1 MKSKVVL
8 LPCGEYDEEKIYS
21 LLKQGLDLLGGV
33 EALIPKEAKIL
44 LKPNLLK
51 KAEVEKAVITHPV
64 VVGAFARILRENG
77 YEHIVLADSC
87 GHGTTQAVIRGT
99 GMDTYLEK
107 YHIPAIDYSEGVK
120 TAYPQGIQAKEFI
133 LPKELLD
140 QDCVIS
146 LSKMKTHAL
155 ERITGAVKNS
165 YGFVYGFHKAKGHT
179 QYPSADSFARM
190 LIDLNKCVAP
200 KLYVMD
206 GIVAMEGNGPGS
218 GDPVPMNVMLMSTD
232 PVALDSVF
240 SCLIYLKPEMVPT
253 NYHGEKMGLG
263 TWKEEKITL
272 MAPDGEISMA
282 DAVKR
287 YGNPD
292 FNVDRT
298 EVRKNIWTRMAGA
311 LKIFQKKPYIET
323 DKCVR
328 CGICVQSCPVP
339 GKAVDFRKGKDK
351 PPVYDYRK
359 CIRCFCCQE
368 MCPKKAIYVRKA
380 L

>member
-1 MKSKVVL
+1 MKLVKSKVVL
-8 LPCGEYDEEKIYS
+8 LPCREYDEEKIHM
-21 LLKQGLDLLGGV
+21 LLKQGLDFLGGV
-33 EALIPKEAKIL
+33 ETLIPKDAKIL

-64 VVGAFARILRENG
+64 VVGAFAGILRENG
-77 YEHIVLADSC
+77 YENIVLADSC

-107 YHIPAIDYSEGVK
+107 YHIPAVDYSEGVK
-120 TAYPQGIQAKEFI
+120 TAYPQGVQAKEFI
-133 LPKELLD
+133 LPKELLE
-140 QDCVIS
+140 QECVIS

-218 GDPVPMNVMLMSTD
+218 GDPVSMNVLLMSTD

-240 SCLIYLKPEMVPT
+240 SRLVYLKPEMVPT

-263 TWKEEKITL
+263 TWKEEEITL
-272 MAPDGEISMA
+272 LTPDGEISMA
-282 DAVKR
+282 EAVKK

-311 LKIFQKKPYIET
+311 LNIFQKKPYIEA

-351 PPVYDYRK
+351 PPVYDYKK

-368 MCPKKAIYVRKA
+368 MCPKKAIKVK
-380 L
+380 

>member
-8 LPCGEYDEEKIYS
+8 LPCGEYDEEKVYT
-21 LLKQGLDLLGGV
+21 LLKQGLYLVGGV
-33 EALIPKEAKIL
+33 EALIPKDAKIL

-51 KAEVEKAVITHPV
+51 RAEVEKAVITHPV

-77 YEHIVLADSC
+77 YEQIVLADSC

-107 YHIPAIDYSEGVK
+107 YQIPAIDYSEGIKVD
-120 TAYPQGIQAKEFI
+120 YPQGIQAKEFI
-133 LPKELLD
+133 LPKELLE
-140 QDCVIS
+140 QNCVIS

-218 GDPVPMNVMLMSTD
+218 GDPVQMNVMLMSTD

-240 SCLIYLKPEMVPT
+240 SRLVYLKPEMVPT

-263 TWKEEKITL
+263 TWKEEGITL
-272 MAPDGEISMA
+272 LTPDEEISMSE
-282 DAVKR
+282 AVKR
-287 YGNPD
+287 YGNPQ

-311 LKIFQKKPYIET
+311 LNIFRKKPYIEN
-323 DKCVR
+323 DKCVH

-351 PPVYDYRK
+351 PPVYDYKK

-368 MCPKKAIYVRKA
+368 MCPKKAIKVK
-380 L
+380 

>member
-8 LPCGEYDEEKIYS
+8 LPCGEYDEEKVYT
-21 LLKQGLDLLGGV
+21 LLKQGLYLVGGV
-33 EALIPKEAKIL
+33 EALIPKDAKIL

-51 KAEVEKAVITHPV
+51 RAEVEKAVITHPV

-77 YEHIVLADSC
+77 YEQIVLADSC

-107 YHIPAIDYSEGVK
+107 YQIPAIDYSEGIKVD
-120 TAYPQGIQAKEFI
+120 YPQGIQAKEFI
-133 LPKELLD
+133 LPKELLE
-140 QDCVIS
+140 QNCVIS

-190 LIDLNKCVAP
+190 LIDLDKCVAP

-218 GDPVPMNVMLMSTD
+218 GDPVQMNVMLMSTD

-240 SCLIYLKPEMVPT
+240 SRLVYLKPEMVPT

-263 TWKEEKITL
+263 TWKEEEITL
-272 MAPDGEISMA
+272 LTPDGEISMSE
-282 DAVKR
+282 AVKR
-287 YGNPD
+287 YGNPQ

-311 LKIFQKKPYIET
+311 LNIFQKKPYIEN

-351 PPVYDYRK
+351 PPVYDYKK

-368 MCPKKAIYVRKA
+368 MCPKKAIKVK
-380 L
+380 

>member
-1 MKSKVVL
+1 MNLVKSKVVL
-8 LPCGEYDEEKIYS
+8 LPCREYDEEKIYM
-21 LLKQGLDLLGGV
+21 LLKQGLDFLGGV
-33 EALIPKEAKIL
+33 ETLIPKDAKIL

-64 VVGAFARILRENG
+64 VVGAFAGILRESG
-77 YEHIVLADSC
+77 YENIVLADSC

-107 YHIPAIDYSEGVK
+107 YHIPAVDYSEGVK
-120 TAYPQGIQAKEFI
+120 TAYPQGVQAKEFI
-133 LPKELLD
+133 LPKELLE

-165 YGFVYGFHKAKGHT
+165 YGFIYGFHKAKGHT

-218 GDPVPMNVMLMSTD
+218 GDPVPMNVLLMSTD

-240 SCLIYLKPEMVPT
+240 SRLVYLKPEMVPT

-263 TWKEEKITL
+263 TWKEEEITL
-272 MAPDGEISMA
+272 LTPDGEISMA
-282 DAVKR
+282 EAVKK
-287 YGNPD
+287 YGNPA

-298 EVRKNIWTRMAGA
+298 EGRKNNWTRMAGA
-311 LKIFQKKPYIET
+311 LKIFQKKPYIEA

-339 GKAVDFRKGKDK
+339 GKAVDFRKGKEK

-368 MCPKKAIYVRKA
+368 MCPKKAIKVK
-380 L
+380 

>member
-1 MKSKVVL
+1 MNLVKSKVVL
-8 LPCGEYDEEKIYS
+8 LPCREYDEEKIYM
-21 LLKQGLDLLGGV
+21 LLKQGLDFLGGV
-33 EALIPKEAKIL
+33 ETLIPKDAKIL

-64 VVGAFARILRENG
+64 VVGVFAGILRESG
-77 YEHIVLADSC
+77 YENIVLADSC

-107 YHIPAIDYSEGVK
+107 YQIPAIDYSEGIKVD
-120 TAYPQGIQAKEFI
+120 YPQGIQAKEFI
-133 LPKELLD
+133 LPKELLE
-140 QDCVIS
+140 QNCVIS

-200 KLYVMD
+200 KLYVVD

-218 GDPVPMNVMLMSTD
+218 GDPVQMNVMLMSTD

-240 SCLIYLKPEMVPT
+240 SRLVYLKPEMVPT

-263 TWKEEKITL
+263 TWKEEEITL
-272 MAPDGEISMA
+272 LTPDGEISMSE
-282 DAVKR
+282 AVKR
-287 YGNPD
+287 YGNPQ

-311 LKIFQKKPYIET
+311 LNIFQKKPYIEN
-323 DKCVR
+323 DKCVH

-351 PPVYDYRK
+351 PPVYDYKK

-368 MCPKKAIYVRKA
+368 MCPKKAIKVK
-380 L
+380 

>member
-8 LPCGEYDEEKIYS
+8 LPCGEYDEEKVYT
-21 LLKQGLDLLGGV
+21 LLKQGLYLVGGV
-33 EALIPKEAKIL
+33 EALIPKDAKIL

-51 KAEVEKAVITHPV
+51 RAEVEKAVITHPV

-77 YEHIVLADSC
+77 YEQIVLADSC

-107 YHIPAIDYSEGVK
+107 YQIPAIDYSEGIKVD
-120 TAYPQGIQAKEFI
+120 YPQGIQAKEFI
-133 LPKELLD
+133 LPKELLE
-140 QDCVIS
+140 QNCVIS

-218 GDPVPMNVMLMSTD
+218 GDPVQMNVMLMSTD

-240 SCLIYLKPEMVPT
+240 SRLVYLKPEMVPT

-263 TWKEEKITL
+263 TWKEEGITL
-272 MAPDGEISMA
+272 LTPDGEISMSE
-282 DAVKR
+282 AVKR
-287 YGNPD
+287 YGNPQ

-298 EVRKNIWTRMAGA
+298 EVRKYIWTRMAGA
-311 LKIFQKKPYIET
+311 LNIFRKKPYIEN
-323 DKCVR
+323 DKCVH

-351 PPVYDYRK
+351 PPVYDYKK

-368 MCPKKAIYVRKA
+368 MCPKKAIKVK
-380 L
+380 

>member
-1 MKSKVVL
+1 MKLVKSKVVL
-8 LPCGEYDEEKIYS
+8 LPCREYDEEKIHM
-21 LLKQGLDLLGGV
+21 LLKQGLDFLGGV
-33 EALIPKEAKIL
+33 ETLIPKDAKIL

-64 VVGAFARILRENG
+64 VVGAFAGILRESG
-77 YEHIVLADSC
+77 YENIVLADSC

-107 YHIPAIDYSEGVK
+107 YHIPAVDYSEGVK
-120 TAYPQGIQAKEFI
+120 TAYPQGVQAREFI
-133 LPKELLD
+133 LPKELLE

-218 GDPVPMNVMLMSTD
+218 GDPVPMNVLLMSTD

-240 SCLIYLKPEMVPT
+240 SRLVYLKPEMVPT

-263 TWKEEKITL
+263 TWKEEEITL
-272 MAPDGEISMA
+272 LTPDGEISMA
-282 DAVKR
+282 EAVKK

-311 LKIFQKKPYIET
+311 LNIFQKKPYIEA

-351 PPVYDYRK
+351 PPVYDYKK

-368 MCPKKAIYVRKA
+368 MCPKKAIKVK
-380 L
+380 

>member
-8 LPCGEYDEEKIYS
+8 LPCGEYDEEKVYT
-21 LLKQGLDLLGGV
+21 LLKQGLYLVGGV
-33 EALIPKEAKIL
+33 EALIPKDAKIL

-51 KAEVEKAVITHPV
+51 RAEVEKAVITHPV

-77 YEHIVLADSC
+77 YEQIVLADSC

-107 YHIPAIDYSEGVK
+107 YQIPAIDYSEGIKVD
-120 TAYPQGIQAKEFI
+120 YPQGIQAKEFI
-133 LPKELLD
+133 LPKELLE
-140 QDCVIS
+140 QNCVIS

-218 GDPVPMNVMLMSTD
+218 GDPVQMNVMLMSTD

-240 SCLIYLKPEMVPT
+240 SRLVYLKPEMVPT

-263 TWKEEKITL
+263 TWKEEGITL
-272 MAPDGEISMA
+272 LTPDGEISMSK
-282 DAVKR
+282 AVKR
-287 YGNPD
+287 YGNPQ

-298 EVRKNIWTRMAGA
+298 EVIKNIWTRMAGA
-311 LKIFQKKPYIET
+311 LNIFRKKPYIEN
-323 DKCVR
+323 DKCVH

-351 PPVYDYRK
+351 PPVYDYKK

-368 MCPKKAIYVRKA
+368 MCPKKAIKVK
-380 L
+380 

>member
-1 MKSKVVL
+1 MKLVKSKVVL
-8 LPCGEYDEEKIYS
+8 LPCREYDEEKIHM
-21 LLKQGLDLLGGV
+21 LLKQGLDFLGGV
-33 EALIPKEAKIL
+33 ETLIPKDAKIL

-64 VVGAFARILRENG
+64 VVGAFAGILRENG
-77 YEHIVLADSC
+77 YENIVLADSC

-107 YHIPAIDYSEGVK
+107 YHIPAVDYSEGVK
-120 TAYPQGIQAKEFI
+120 TAYPQGVQAKEFI
-133 LPKELLD
+133 LPKELLE

-218 GDPVPMNVMLMSTD
+218 GDPVPMNVLLMSTD

-240 SCLIYLKPEMVPT
+240 SRLVYLKPEMVPT

-263 TWKEEKITL
+263 TWKEEEITL
-272 MAPDGEISMA
+272 LTPDGEISMA
-282 DAVKR
+282 EAVKK

-311 LKIFQKKPYIET
+311 LNIFQKKPYIEA

-351 PPVYDYRK
+351 PPVYDYKK

-368 MCPKKAIYVRKA
+368 MCPKKAIKVK
-380 L
+380 

>member
-8 LPCGEYDEEKIYS
+8 LPCREYDEEKIYT
-21 LLKQGLDLLGGV
+21 LLKQGLDFLGGL
-33 EALIPKEAKIL
+33 ENLIPKDAKIL

-99 GMDTYLEK
+99 GMDMYLEK

-120 TAYPQGIQAKEFI
+120 TVYPQGIQAKEFI
-133 LPKELLD
+133 LPKELLE

-165 YGFVYGFHKAKGHT
+165 YGFIYGFHKAKGHT

-206 GIVAMEGNGPGS
+206 GILAMEGNGPGS
-218 GDPVPMNVMLMSTD
+218 GDPVPMNVLLMSTD

-240 SCLIYLKPEMVPT
+240 SRLVYLKPEMVPT

-263 TWKEEKITL
+263 TWKEEEIALLTL
-272 MAPDGEISMA
+272 DGKISMA
-282 DAVKR
+282 EAVKK

-292 FNVDRT
+292 FHVDRT

-311 LKIFQKKPYIET
+311 LKVFQKKPYIDA

-339 GKAVDFRKGKDK
+339 GKAVDFRKGKGK
-351 PPVYDYRK
+351 LPVYDYRK

-368 MCPKKAIYVRKA
+368 MCPKKAIKVK
-380 L
+380 

>member
-8 LPCGEYDEEKIYS
+8 LPCGEYDEEKVYT
-21 LLKQGLDLLGGV
+21 LLKQGLYLVGGV
-33 EALIPKEAKIL
+33 EALIPKDAKIL

-51 KAEVEKAVITHPV
+51 RAEVEKAVITHPV

-77 YEHIVLADSC
+77 YEQIVLADSC

-107 YHIPAIDYSEGVK
+107 YQIPAIDYSEGIKVD
-120 TAYPQGIQAKEFI
+120 YPQGIQAKEFI
-133 LPKELLD
+133 LPKELLE
-140 QDCVIS
+140 QNCVIS

-200 KLYVMD
+200 KLYVVD

-218 GDPVPMNVMLMSTD
+218 GDPVQMNVMLMSTD

-240 SCLIYLKPEMVPT
+240 SRLVYLKPEMVPT

-263 TWKEEKITL
+263 TWKEEEITL
-272 MAPDGEISMA
+272 LTPDGEISMSE
-282 DAVKR
+282 AVKR
-287 YGNPD
+287 YGNPQ

-311 LKIFQKKPYIET
+311 LNIFQKKPYIEA

-351 PPVYDYRK
+351 PPVYDYKK

-368 MCPKKAIYVRKA
+368 MCPKKAIKVK
-380 L
+380 

>member
-8 LPCGEYDEEKIYS
+8 LPCGEYDEEKVYT
-21 LLKQGLDLLGGV
+21 LLKQGLYLVGGV
-33 EALIPKEAKIL
+33 EALIPKDAKIL

-51 KAEVEKAVITHPV
+51 RAEVEKAVITHPV

-77 YEHIVLADSC
+77 YEQIVLADSC

-107 YHIPAIDYSEGVK
+107 YQIPAIDYSEGIKVD
-120 TAYPQGIQAKEFI
+120 YPQGIQAKEFI
-133 LPKELLD
+133 LPKELLE
-140 QDCVIS
+140 QNCVIS

-218 GDPVPMNVMLMSTD
+218 GDPVQMNVMLMSTD

-240 SCLIYLKPEMVPT
+240 SRLVYLKPEMVPT

-263 TWKEEKITL
+263 TWKEEEITL
-272 MAPDGEISMA
+272 LTPDGEISMSE
-282 DAVKR
+282 AVTR
-287 YGNPD
+287 YGNPH

-298 EVRKNIWTRMAGA
+298 EVRKNIWTRIAGA
-311 LKIFQKKPYIET
+311 LNIFQKKPYIEN
-323 DKCVR
+323 DKCVH

-339 GKAVDFRKGKDK
+339 GKALDFRKGKDK
-351 PPVYDYRK
+351 PPVYDYKK

-368 MCPKKAIYVRKA
+368 MCPKKAIQVK
-380 L
+380 

>member
-1 MKSKVVL
+1 
-8 LPCGEYDEEKIYS
+8 
-21 LLKQGLDLLGGV
+21 
-33 EALIPKEAKIL
+33 
-44 LKPNLLK
+44 
-51 KAEVEKAVITHPV
+51 
-64 VVGAFARILRENG
+64 
-77 YEHIVLADSC
+77 
-87 GHGTTQAVIRGT
+87 
-99 GMDTYLEK
+99 
-107 YHIPAIDYSEGVK
+107 
-120 TAYPQGIQAKEFI
+120 
-133 LPKELLD
+133 
-140 QDCVIS
+140 
-146 LSKMKTHAL
+146 
-155 ERITGAVKNS
+155 
-165 YGFVYGFHKAKGHT
+165 
-179 QYPSADSFARM
+179 
-190 LIDLNKCVAP
+190 
-200 KLYVMD
+200 
-206 GIVAMEGNGPGS
+206 
-218 GDPVPMNVMLMSTD
+218 MNVMLMSTD

-368 MCPKKAIYVRKA
+368 MCPKKAIKVK
-380 L
+380 

>member
-8 LPCGEYDEEKIYS
+8 LPCGEYDEEKVYT
-21 LLKQGLDLLGGV
+21 LLKQGLYLVGGV
-33 EALIPKEAKIL
+33 EALIPKDAKIL

-51 KAEVEKAVITHPV
+51 RAEVEKAVITHPV

-77 YEHIVLADSC
+77 YEQIVLADSC

-107 YHIPAIDYSEGVK
+107 YQIPAIDYSEGIKVD
-120 TAYPQGIQAKEFI
+120 YPQGIQAKEFI
-133 LPKELLD
+133 LPKELLE
-140 QDCVIS
+140 QNCVIS

-218 GDPVPMNVMLMSTD
+218 GDPVQMNVMLMSTD

-240 SCLIYLKPEMVPT
+240 SRLVYLKPEMVPT

-263 TWKEEKITL
+263 TWKEEGITL
-272 MAPDGEISMA
+272 LTPDGEISMSE
-282 DAVKR
+282 AVKR
-287 YGNPD
+287 YGNPQ

-311 LKIFQKKPYIET
+311 LNIFQKKPYIEN
-323 DKCVR
+323 DKCVH

-351 PPVYDYRK
+351 PPVYDYKK

-368 MCPKKAIYVRKA
+368 MCPKKAIKVK
-380 L
+380 

>member
-8 LPCGEYDEEKIYS
+8 LPCGEYDEEKVYT
-21 LLKQGLDLLGGV
+21 LLKQGLYLVDGV
-33 EALIPKEAKIL
+33 EALIPKDAKIL

-51 KAEVEKAVITHPV
+51 RAEVEKAVITHPV
-64 VVGAFARILRENG
+64 VVGVFARILRENG
-77 YEHIVLADSC
+77 YEQIVLADSC

-107 YHIPAIDYSEGVK
+107 YQIPAIDYSEGIKVD
-120 TAYPQGIQAKEFI
+120 YPQGIQAKEFI
-133 LPKELLD
+133 LPKELLE
-140 QDCVIS
+140 QNCVIS

-218 GDPVPMNVMLMSTD
+218 GDPVQMNVMLMSTD

-240 SCLIYLKPEMVPT
+240 SRLVYLKPEMVPT

-263 TWKEEKITL
+263 TWKEEEITL
-272 MAPDGEISMA
+272 LTPDGEISMSEA
-282 DAVKR
+282 AKR
-287 YGNPD
+287 YGNPQ

-311 LKIFQKKPYIET
+311 LNIFQKKPYIEN
-323 DKCVR
+323 DKCVH

-351 PPVYDYRK
+351 PPVYDYKK

-368 MCPKKAIYVRKA
+368 MCPKKAIQVK
-380 L
+380 

>member
-8 LPCGEYDEEKIYS
+8 LPCREYDEEKIYM
-21 LLKQGLDLLGGV
+21 LLKQGLDFLGGV
-33 EALIPKEAKIL
+33 ETLIPKDAKIL

-64 VVGAFARILRENG
+64 VVGAFARILRESG
-77 YEHIVLADSC
+77 YENIVLADSC
-87 GHGTTQAVIRGT
+87 GHGTTQAVILGT

-107 YHIPAIDYSEGVK
+107 YHIPAVDYSEGVK
-120 TAYPQGIQAKEFI
+120 TDYPQGVQAKEFI
-133 LPKELLD
+133 LPKELLE

-190 LIDLNKCVAP
+190 LIDLNKCVAT

-218 GDPVPMNVMLMSTD
+218 GDPVSMNVLLMSTD

-240 SCLIYLKPEMVPT
+240 SRLVYLKPEMVPT

-263 TWKEEKITL
+263 TWKEEEITL
-272 MAPDGEISMA
+272 LTPDGEISMA
-282 DAVKR
+282 DAVKK

-298 EVRKNIWTRMAGA
+298 EVRNNIWTRMAGA
-311 LKIFQKKPYIET
+311 LNIFQKKPYIEA

-351 PPVYDYRK
+351 PPVYDYKK

-368 MCPKKAIYVRKA
+368 MCPKKAIKVK
-380 L
+380 

>member
-1 MKSKVVL
+1 MNLVKSKVVL
-8 LPCGEYDEEKIYS
+8 LPCREYDEEKIYM
-21 LLKQGLDLLGGV
+21 LLKQGLDFLGGV
-33 EALIPKEAKIL
+33 ETLIPKDAKIL

-64 VVGAFARILRENG
+64 VVGAFAGILRESG
-77 YEHIVLADSC
+77 YENIVLADSC
-87 GHGTTQAVIRGT
+87 GHGTTQVVIRGT

-107 YHIPAIDYSEGVK
+107 YHIPAVDYSEGVK
-120 TAYPQGIQAKEFI
+120 TAYPQGAQAKEFI
-133 LPKELLD
+133 LPKELLE

-165 YGFVYGFHKAKGHT
+165 YGFIYGFHKAKGHT

-218 GDPVPMNVMLMSTD
+218 GDPVPMNVLLMSTD

-240 SCLIYLKPEMVPT
+240 SRLVYLKPEMVPT

-263 TWKEEKITL
+263 TWKEEEITL
-272 MAPDGEISMA
+272 LTPDGEISMA
-282 DAVKR
+282 EAVKK
-287 YGNPD
+287 YGNPA

-298 EVRKNIWTRMAGA
+298 AVRQNIWTRMAGA
-311 LKIFQKKPYIET
+311 LNIFQKKPYLEA

-328 CGICVQSCPVP
+328 CGICVQSGPVP
-339 GKAVDFRKGKDK
+339 GKAVDFRTGKGK

-368 MCPKKAIYVRKA
+368 MCPKKAIKVK
-380 L
+380 

>member
-33 EALIPKEAKIL
+33 EVLIPKEAKIL

-240 SCLIYLKPEMVPT
+240 SYLIYLKPEMVPT

-272 MAPDGEISMA
+272 LAPDGEISMA

-298 EVRKNIWTRMAGA
+298 EVRKNIWTRMAGT

-368 MCPKKAIYVRKA
+368 MCPKKAIKVK
-380 L
+380 

>member
-1 MKSKVVL
+1 M
-8 LPCGEYDEEKIYS
+8 
-21 LLKQGLDLLGGV
+21 LLKQGLDFLGGV
-33 EALIPKEAKIL
+33 ETLIPKDAKIL

-64 VVGAFARILRENG
+64 VVGAFAGILRESG
-77 YEHIVLADSC
+77 YENIVLADSC

-107 YHIPAIDYSEGVK
+107 YHIPAVDYSEGVK
-120 TAYPQGIQAKEFI
+120 TAYPQGVQAKEFI
-133 LPKELLD
+133 LPKELLE

-165 YGFVYGFHKAKGHT
+165 YGFIYGFHKAKGHT

-218 GDPVPMNVMLMSTD
+218 GDPVPMNVLLMSTD

-240 SCLIYLKPEMVPT
+240 SRLVYLKPEMVPT

-263 TWKEEKITL
+263 TWKEEEITL
-272 MAPDGEISMA
+272 LTPDGEISMA
-282 DAVKR
+282 EAVKKIR
-287 YGNPD
+287 KSGFADPVSV
-292 FNVDRT
+292 NVETFGT
-298 EVRKNIWTRMAGA
+298 EQGVTRSQIAAAVRKVFDLRPAAIIDELD
-311 LKIFQKKPYIET
+311 LKRPIYLKTAAYGHFGRTDVEFPWEKT
-323 DKCVR
+323 DKVEEL
-328 CGICVQSCPVP
+328 
-339 GKAVDFRKGKDK
+339 KA
-351 PPVYDYRK
+351 
-359 CIRCFCCQE
+359 
-368 MCPKKAIYVRKA
+368 AIGA
-380 L
+380 Q

>member
-1 MKSKVVL
+1 MKLVKSKVVL
-8 LPCGEYDEEKIYS
+8 LPCREYDEEKIHM
-21 LLKQGLDLLGGV
+21 LLKQGLDFLGGV
-33 EALIPKEAKIL
+33 ETLIPKDAKIL

-64 VVGAFARILRENG
+64 VVGAFAGIMRESG
-77 YEHIVLADSC
+77 YENIVLADSC

-107 YHIPAIDYSEGVK
+107 YHIPAVDYSEGVK
-120 TAYPQGIQAKEFI
+120 TDYPQGVQAKEFI
-133 LPKELLD
+133 LPKELLE

-218 GDPVPMNVMLMSTD
+218 GDPVSMNVLLMSTD

-240 SCLIYLKPEMVPT
+240 SRLVYLKPEMVPT

-263 TWKEEKITL
+263 TWKEEEITL
-272 MAPDGEISMA
+272 LTPDGEVSMA
-282 DAVKR
+282 EAVKK

-298 EVRKNIWTRMAGA
+298 EARKNIWTRMAGA
-311 LKIFQKKPYIET
+311 LNIFQKKPYIEA

-351 PPVYDYRK
+351 PPVYDYKK

-368 MCPKKAIYVRKA
+368 MCPKKAIKVK
-380 L
+380 

>member
-8 LPCGEYDEEKIYS
+8 LPCGEYDEEKVYT
-21 LLKQGLDLLGGV
+21 LLKQGLYLVGGV
-33 EALIPKEAKIL
+33 EALIPKDAKIL

-51 KAEVEKAVITHPV
+51 RAEVEKAVITHPV

-77 YEHIVLADSC
+77 YEQIVLADSC

-107 YHIPAIDYSEGVK
+107 YQIPAIDYSERIKVD
-120 TAYPQGIQAKEFI
+120 YPQGIQAKEFI
-133 LPKELLD
+133 LPKELLE
-140 QDCVIS
+140 QNCVIS

-218 GDPVPMNVMLMSTD
+218 GDPVQMNVMLMSTD

-240 SCLIYLKPEMVPT
+240 SRLVYLKPEMVPT

-263 TWKEEKITL
+263 TWKEEGITL
-272 MAPDGEISMA
+272 LTPDGEISMSE
-282 DAVKR
+282 AVKR
-287 YGNPD
+287 YGNPQ

-311 LKIFQKKPYIET
+311 LNIFRKKPYIEN
-323 DKCVR
+323 DKCVH

-351 PPVYDYRK
+351 PPVYDYKK

-368 MCPKKAIYVRKA
+368 MCPKKAIKVK
-380 L
+380 

>member
-8 LPCGEYDEEKIYS
+8 LPCREYDEEKIYM
-21 LLKQGLDLLGGV
+21 LLKQGLDFLGGV
-33 EALIPKEAKIL
+33 ETLIPKDAKIL

-64 VVGAFARILRENG
+64 VVGAFARILRESG
-77 YEHIVLADSC
+77 YENIVLADSC
-87 GHGTTQAVIRGT
+87 GHGTTQAVILGT

-107 YHIPAIDYSEGVK
+107 YHIPAVDYSEGVK
-120 TAYPQGIQAKEFI
+120 TAYPQGVQAKEFI
-133 LPKELLD
+133 LPKELLE

-218 GDPVPMNVMLMSTD
+218 GDPVSMNVLLMSTD

-240 SCLIYLKPEMVPT
+240 SRLVYLKPEMVPT

-263 TWKEEKITL
+263 TWKEEEITL
-272 MAPDGEISMA
+272 LTPDGEISMA
-282 DAVKR
+282 EAVKK
-287 YGNPD
+287 YGNSD

-311 LKIFQKKPYIET
+311 LNIFQKKPYIEA

-351 PPVYDYRK
+351 PPVYDYKK

-368 MCPKKAIYVRKA
+368 MCPKKAIKVK
-380 L
+380 